1 MHEIQKGAD
10 AMKNQLKEK
19 MLSLVIPKRITGMQQ
34 HSWRSDPHRPQGRIW
49 QMRNIWRCWRDWKR
63 KCSWKS

>member
-34 HSWRSDPHRPQGRIW
+34 HS
-49 QMRNIWRCWRDWKR
+49 
-63 KCSWKS
+63 